1 VRRQVACVAVRRGAH
16 GACCGEWRPVARA
29 LHARSCSHTTQRD
42 VAILEEPEHL
52 NWFNHSKRW
61 SDAFAHV
68 VGIM

>member
-1 VRRQVACVAVRRGAH
+1 VNT
-16 GACCGEWRPVARA
+16 
-29 LHARSCSHTTQRD
+29 STHTHTNQRD

-52 NWFNHSKRW
+52 NWFNHKQRW